1 MDFLDQ
7 PIKTLKGV
15 GEKTEKLLQKAG
27 LRTIRDVFYYLPRAY
42 DDFGGITKIGDI
54 VPGKVTIKGK
64 IENIATARKRANLTI
79 TEAAVRDDSEAIR
92 VIWFNQPYRAKQFK
106 TGEEYIFSGEYGF
119 SYGRYQI
126 TNPSV
131 SLAKDA
137 EVRAMKPAYKKSGAL
152 TSAIFSKIINAAKSN
167 FAKIPA
173 KLPEDI
179 ATNSSGGL
187 SRADALFLSHF
198 PETEAETIAARKYL
212 AFEELFEFILASSL
226 NKQENS
232 QLKSEK
238 VPFQAKEMKEIVAK
252 LPFKLTNAQ
261 RLSLWEI
268 IQDLDRET
276 PMNRLLQGD
285 VGSGKTVVAG
295 LASFVVAR
303 FGGQTAILAPTE
315 ILAAQH
321 FESLS
326 KLFAEFNIKLTLLT
340 GSTKNKTS
348 IKEQIENGQIDIVIG
363 THALLTDDT
372 KFKNLQ
378 FAVIDEQHRFGV
390 NQRQK
395 LLSKSSQN
403 HMPHLLAMTATPIPR
418 TLQLTVFGDVD
429 VSILNELPADRQ
441 AIITKILPP
450 ASSDALYA
458 KLHEEISNARQAYY
472 ICKTIEESD
481 ESELKNVKKET
492 EKLRAKFPNAK
503 IEFLHG
509 KMKSAEKDDIMQ
521 RFSQNKI
528 NILVSTTVVE
538 VGVNVPNATVIA
550 ITDADFY
557 GLAQLHQLRGRV
569 GRGAAQSYC
578 YLITSDNEKPNKRL
592 NEMVKSSDGF
602 YLAEVDLKL
611 RGPGAIYGTLQHG
624 ALDLKIASIGDT
636 KLVKQ
641 ASDAVKI
648 FLQSGENLLKYK
660 ELANDVRARQKLTNL
675 N

>member
-1 MDFLDQ
+1 MNFLDQ
-7 PIKTLKGV
+7 PAKNLKGV
-15 GEKTEKLLQKAG
+15 GEKTDALLEKAG
-27 LRTIRDVFYYLPRAY
+27 LKTIRDIFYYLPRAY
-42 DDFGGITKIGDI
+42 NDFGGVAKIINI

-64 IENIATARKRANLTI
+64 IENIATTRRRANLTI
-79 TEAAVRDDSEAIR
+79 TEAAVRDSSEAVR
-92 VIWFNQPYRAKQFK
+92 VVWFNQPYRAKQFK

-137 EVRAMKPAYKKSGAL
+137 EVRAMKPVYKKSGAL
-152 TSAIFSKIINAAKSN
+152 TSVMFSKIINAAKSD

-173 KLPEDI
+173 KLPDI
-179 ATNSSGGL
+179 VTKNFPSDL

-198 PETEAETIAARKYL
+198 PETESQTVAARKYL
-212 AFEELFEFILASSL
+212 AFEELFEFILASNL

-232 QLKSEK
+232 KLKSAK
-238 VPFQAKEMKEIVAK
+238 IPFEAKKMQEIVAK

-268 IQDLDRET
+268 IQDLDREV

-295 LASFVVAR
+295 LASFVVALS
-303 FGGQTAILAPTE
+303 GGQTAILAPTE

-326 KLFAEFNIKLTLLT
+326 DLFAGFNVKLTLLT
-340 GSTKNKTS
+340 GSTKNKTKV
-348 IKEQIENGQIDIVIG
+348 KEQIKNGQIDIIIG

-372 KFKNLQ
+372 EFKNLQ
-378 FAVIDEQHRFGV
+378 FAIIDEQHRFGV

-395 LLSKSSQN
+395 LLSKSLAN
-403 HMPHLLAMTATPIPR
+403 RMPHLLAMTATPIPR
-418 TLQLTVFGDVD
+418 TLQLTVFGDVN
-429 VSILNELPADRQ
+429 VSILNELPAGRQ
-441 AIITKILPP
+441 KIITKILPP
-450 ASSDALYA
+450 ASSDTLYDKIRA
-458 KLHEEISNARQAYY
+458 EITGGRQAYY
-472 ICKTIEESD
+472 ICKTIEDTD

-492 EKLRAKFPNAK
+492 EKLRARFPDAK
-503 IEFLHG
+503 IDFIHG

-521 RFSQNKI
+521 KFSQNKI

-569 GRGAAQSYC
+569 GRGQAQSCC
-578 YLITSDNEKPNKRL
+578 YLITSDNEKPSRRL
-592 NEMVKSSDGF
+592 DEMVNSSDGF

-624 ALDLKIASIGDT
+624 ALDLKIASVGDT

-641 ASDAVKI
+641 AADSVKT

-660 ELANDVRARQKLTNL
+660 ELASDVHARQKLTNL